1 MNQDTQ
7 TESHVQ
13 PRGSHIDVRS
23 RNLKWETMHLQDQ
36 RFTSLATERGGKVLT
51 RINT

>member
-13 PRGSHIDVRS
+13 PRGSHIDFRC
-23 RNLKWETMHLQDQ
+23 RNLKLETN
-36 RFTSLATERGGKVLT
+36 TSVGTKVHKPRNRETLNGG
-51 RINT
+51 